1 MHDACMVRYVDLVVR
16 RLGNPKQRAKSLGN
30 HLGERLGK
38 LFGRDRI
45 GKAPANVVAVVFV
58 TPARRMNG
66 ADAHSDPRW
75 LGAAAIEWL
84 TAGRSV
90 SPRFV
95 LTPYRLRNRR

>member
-1 MHDACMVRYVDLVVR
+1 
-16 RLGNPKQRAKSLGN
+16 
-30 HLGERLGK
+30 
-38 LFGRDRI
+38 
-45 GKAPANVVAVVFV
+45 
-58 TPARRMNG
+58 MNG